1 MKINSIQ
8 QANVSYTGKNLFS
21 KIKNLLSKPSQD
33 TFVKAEK
40 PKNEKAKYKTPA
52 VSKQVE
58 EEKLDYDNKQNA
70 NRKQDVEQVVVN
82 QKSDININPNVQ
94 RMADLTPE
102 QIEEIKV
109 KQREKSFEE
118 YFKDYFKKVHLGKST
133 DGYCQLLEERLLK
146 NGVKV
151 TFENSALT
159 AKKIYQTVIEMQNRG
174 IKVPKEIILM
184 TPIDDDLLG
193 FTPTTKEGLEE
204 FAPVFIKKGIRDDN
218 ANISKALQNL
228 GFRHYTDE
236 TARGTIIHEIAH
248 YNHLPIMLDES
259 ESMQIWK
266 NHFPNFEDEFEFGK
280 KVSAHAII
288 DKTGA
293 EFVAEVFTGLVNG
306 ETFDDEVMTLYK
318 ELKGPV
324 VPPPPY
330 KIYT

>member
-1 MKINSIQ
+1 MRINSIQ

-40 PKNEKAKYKTPA
+40 PKNEKGKYKTPA

-58 EEKLDYDNKQNA
+58 EEKLDYDNKKNA
-70 NRKQDVEQVVVN
+70 NLKQDVEQVVVN
-82 QKSDININPNVQ
+82 QKSDININPTVQ
-94 RMADLTPE
+94 RMADLTLE

-133 DGYCQLLEERLLK
+133 DGYCKLLEERLLN

-193 FTPTTKEGLEE
+193 FTPTTKEGFEE

-228 GFRHYTDE
+228 GFRHYTDDTFKLDKRHIKKLIRKTQNE
-236 TARGTIIHEIAH
+236 TQS
-248 YNHLPIMLDES
+248 P
-259 ESMQIWK
+259 
-266 NHFPNFEDEFEFGK
+266 
-280 KVSAHAII
+280 II
-288 DKTGA
+288 DLQ
-293 EFVAEVFTGLVNG
+293 V
-306 ETFDDEVMTLYK
+306 
-318 ELKGPV
+318 
-324 VPPPPY
+324 
-330 KIYT
+330 